1 MVEPTT
7 AQINTLVSYF
17 LKVYAKVDG
26 GKPTDFN
33 RFRDK
38 WAFKDMLVDFS
49 MDEAKGIIDYYLSTP
64 RYTHPTKYLLY
75 NYEALN
81 NIMQDAAKDKVDLAR
96 LRAESKI
103 RVELWRQQHE
113 KNG

>member
-1 MVEPTT
+1 MAEPTT

-17 LKVYAKVDG
+17 LKLYAKVDG
-26 GKPTDFN
+26 GKPSDFN

-38 WAFKDMLVDFS
+38 WAFKDMLQDYG
-49 MDEAKGIIDYYLSTP
+49 MDGAKAIIDYYFETP

-75 NYEALN
+75 NYDALSN
-81 NIMQDAAKDKVDLAR
+81 VMQEAAKDKVDLAK

-103 RVELWRQQHE
+103 RTEEWRNRG
-113 KNG
+113 K